1 MSLLGVA
8 MIVLGIWIA
17 IKVVSLV
24 IRLAMVVLV
33 VAGLYVLFGPLLGV
47 H

>member
-1 MSLLGVA
+1 MSLLGIC
-8 MIVLGIWIA
+8 MIVLGIYVA

-24 IRLAMVVLV
+24 IRISMVILV
-33 VAGLYVLFGPLLGV
+33 IFGLYLLLGPMLGV

>member
-1 MSLLGVA
+1 MSLIGIA

-17 IKVVSLV
+17 IKVVSIV
-24 IRLAMVVLV
+24 IRLAMLV
-33 VAGLYVLFGPLLGV
+33 FVIAGLYLLFGPMLGI